1 MNAGRFRMRIPLA
14 CLAVALAVASSSA
27 LAADDGDPSSWPV
40 FTSTTMGFSISHPK
54 GWSVDPDYTYTGL
67 GPDKTIGGVSFTIP
81 AALAKGTN
89 LSPDSHLSV
98 ETLAAAKKCTAAAFL
113 PDGIEPPKTVEEDGT
128 SWSVA
133 TMQDAGAGNFYDET
147 VYAIPGT
154 SPCIAVRYSIHSTNI
169 ANYDPGTI
177 KEFDRDALV
186 ATFDEMRLSL
196 VIGQ

>member
-1 MNAGRFRMRIPLA
+1 MRKSLA
-14 CLAVALAVASSSA
+14 CLSIAFVAILVAVPSVF
-27 LAADDGDPSSWPV
+27 ADGSEPASWPV
-40 FTSTTMGFSISHPK
+40 YKSSKLGFSISHPE
-54 GWSVDPDYTYTGL
+54 GWSVNPDFTHTGL

-81 AALAKGTN
+81 ATMAKGTN
-89 LSPDSHLSV
+89 LSSDSHLSV
-98 ETLAAAKKCTAAAFL
+98 ETLPDATKCTAAAFL
-113 PDGIEPPKTVEEDGT
+113 PDGIEAPKIIEEDGT

-169 ANYDPGTI
+169 ANYDPGTV
-177 KEFDRDALV
+177 KEFDRTAL
-186 ATFDEMRLSL
+186 TDFFEEMRLSL